1 MNTNAITA
9 ECRSAVIK
17 KYDAGKASI
26 CKYSSTNFKG
36 ILLCEEIM
44 GGLC

>member
-1 MNTNAITA
+1 MNSNAITA
-9 ECRSAVIK
+9 ECRSAVIMK
-17 KYDAGKASI
+17 QDAEVASI

-44 GGLC
+44 GAVC